1 MKRNRYALLVCSYEA
16 NTGHIRRFIQ
26 KGIEMC
32 NTVPKVI
39 CNLGY
44 DCPNGFTKKEFI
56 AAFLRDGYGI
66 KKAERHWITCL
77 LSNAIIPTPDDE
89 TGETFISIYSTAHY
103 LNYEKDLNDV
113 EINPVKINRDG
124 RAVRII

>member
-1 MKRNRYALLVCSYEA
+1 
-16 NTGHIRRFIQ
+16 
-26 KGIEMC
+26 MC

-44 DCPNGFTKKEFI
+44 DRPEGFTKKEFI

-77 LSNAIIPTPDDE
+77 VSYAIIPNPEDKE
-89 TGETFISIYSTAHY
+89 GEETFISVYATAHY
-103 LNYEKDLNDV
+103 MNYEKYLSEV
-113 EINPVKINRDG
+113 EISPVKINRDG
-124 RAVRII
+124 RVVRIS